1 MARCK
6 AFDQDEA
13 LQRATELFQ
22 DKGFE
27 ATSIQD
33 LVDHLGISRQSL
45 YDTFGDKQALWLASL
60 ERYRQAGRRPFADL
74 LEGPMPL
81 RKALGALFTLVLD
94 RLLAPDGRCCLMA
107 HAALERAADDPE
119 TRACVGNNL
128 DQLFALFEARLRR
141 AQSEGELG
149 PGHDPAALARFLQN
163 AIHGLQVTARSG
175 AGRRDLEGIVR
186 VTLSVLG

>member
-1 MARCK
+1 MARSK
-6 AFDQDEA
+6 AFDTDAA
-13 LQRATELFQ
+13 LQGATEVFQ
-22 DKGFE
+22 AKGFE

-33 LVDHLGISRQSL
+33 LVDRLGISRQSL

-81 RKALGALFTLVLD
+81 RKALAALFNLMLD
-94 RLLAPDGRCCLMA
+94 RLLSPDGMACLMA
-107 HAALERAADDPE
+107 HAALERAAGDPA
-119 TRACVGNNL
+119 TRACVGGHLN
-128 DQLFALFEARLRR
+128 QLFALFEARLRR
-141 AQSEGELG
+141 AQAEGELG

-175 AGRRDLEGIVR
+175 ASRGDLEGIVR